1 VYELRILYE
10 LGILDET
17 RTTSDEILNSGEYDT
32 VETLTESPGVD
43 GTTLVDESP
52 VDSETIGGGI
62 GFEVVSTDE
71 NGELYDNTMEE
82 TRICEDRV
90 LSVSK
95 LDDRMSDDEAV
106 EDSKPL
112 EETTFDEP

>member
-1 VYELRILYE
+1 
-10 LGILDET
+10 
-17 RTTSDEILNSGEYDT
+17 
-32 VETLTESPGVD
+32 
-43 GTTLVDESP
+43 
-52 VDSETIGGGI
+52 
-62 GFEVVSTDE
+62 
-71 NGELYDNTMEE
+71 MEE